1 MNRIYFIREENDLT
15 QKEFS
20 KLINIDRSLVSKWET
35 EDCIPAIKKVNL
47 ISNYFDISFDYIFNI
62 SSVKNIEF
70 KRKDLDKKIIS
81 QRLRHIRDINNLS
94 LRKLANELNTTSSTI
109 SAYEMGKTLLLPAFA
124 LQICKKYNVSLDWL
138 YGKID

>member
-20 KLINIDRSLVSKWET
+20 KLFNIDRSLVSKWET

-70 KRKDLDKKIIS
+70 KRKDLDKKIIG